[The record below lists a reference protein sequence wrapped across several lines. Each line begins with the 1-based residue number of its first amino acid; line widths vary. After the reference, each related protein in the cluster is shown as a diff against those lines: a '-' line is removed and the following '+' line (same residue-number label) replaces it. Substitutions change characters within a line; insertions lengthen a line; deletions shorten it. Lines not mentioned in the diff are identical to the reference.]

1 MSPEQRHWLAVHI
14 EPLLLGFGIFLV
26 TLIIL
31 ARVEGRQRK

>member
-1 MSPEQRHWLAVHI
+1 MSPAQLQFIAVHI
-14 EPLLLGFGIFLV
+14 EPMLLGLGIFLV